1 MARDRKDDL
10 IDQILAELA
19 AKAQAAQLGGMQGLT
34 MGFGDEI
41 GLTNGE
47 ELRAARERNPVSMS
61 VGEALGALPYGFFGS
76 KILKEAAH
84 NPATRFQA
92 ATGASAVHGALAG
105 LGAGEMEDATM
116 QDRLMSAGIGAG
128 IGGAVGGLAVPGVRA
143 AGQLDDNLPALLG
156 RQRNVETPGYTQAP
170 LGQGSRKSAP
180 LVVELMG
187 EGTPQERAHRALA
200 ASLQLDESDAM
211 RAGAN
216 KQVLGRFADQEDG
229 RSYVPFD
236 SDKVGRSTRGVID
249 YAAQSDAGAD
259 RLNEQ
264 ADLLV
269 QDALKRQMKRSEVRT
284 ANPTIGDGKLTAADK
299 KDLLDAF
306 DVPAAHQ
313 SWMSEVK
320 KLDDLQRENLGLS
333 VLRQTRKKFKAT
345 GAGEAEGFRA
355 TLRDKQTR
363 EKFKALGI
371 DVEGLGKPPI
381 DDPKLQKRVDTLR
394 GRATKQ
400 PTPTYA
406 DGYKGMANMQDRM
419 LASEGQLSPED
430 ALALIEASMS
440 KRRGYL
446 VTPQHDARLLKGHYQ
461 RGAKWAPKDWF
472 NSVTADELEKA
483 IIASQSVAA
492 GLHGAPHWFR
502 SKERDR

>member
-1 MARDRKDDL
+1 MKREDL
-10 IDQILAELA
+10 IDQILAELS
-19 AKAQAAQLGGMQGLT
+19 AKAQAVQMGGLQGLT

-41 GLTNGE
+41 GLTDTE
-47 ELRAARERNPVSMS
+47 ELLAARERNPVSMS

-92 ATGASAVHGALAG
+92 ATGASAAHGALAG
-105 LGAGEMEDATM
+105 LGAGETENATM

-156 RQRNVETPGYTQAP
+156 RQRNVETPGYTQTA

-187 EGTPQERAHRALA
+187 EGTPQERAQRALA
-200 ASLQLDESDAM
+200 AALQLDESDAM
-211 RAGAN
+211 RAGGGR
-216 KQVLGRFADQEDG
+216 QTLGRFADQEDG

-236 SDKVGRSTRGVID
+236 SEKVGRSTRGVID
-249 YAAQSDAGAD
+249 YAAQSDAGSE

-264 ADLLV
+264 ADMLV
-269 QDALKRQMKRSEVRT
+269 QEALKRQMKASEVRT
-284 ANPTIGDGKLTAADK
+284 ANPTIGNGKLNPADK
-299 KDLLDAF
+299 KDLLAAF
-306 DVPAAHQ
+306 DMPAAHK
-313 SWMSEVK
+313 SWLSEVAQ
-320 KLDDLQRENLGLS
+320 LDDLQREALGEA
-333 VLRQTRKKFKAT
+333 VLRQTRKKFRAT

-355 TLRDKQTR
+355 ALRDKQTR
-363 EKFKALGI
+363 EKFRALGI
-371 DVEGLGKPPI
+371 DVEGFKKPPI

-400 PTPTYA
+400 PSPTYA

-419 LASEGQLSPED
+419 LAAEGQLSPED
-430 ALALIEASMS
+430 ALALIEASMT

-446 VTPQHDARLLKGHYQ
+446 VTPQHDARLLKGRYEA
-461 RGAKWAPKDWF
+461 GAKWAPKDWF
-472 NSVTADELEKA
+472 NSVTADELERA

-492 GLHGAPHWFR
+492 GLHGAPHWFG
-502 SKERDR
+502 SRDKKK